1 MNRKTAAIIAEII
14 PILSAVMSFA
24 LIASEY
30 TSEWVKTVI
39 FITMLMA
46 FFGFIFFFV
55 GRKLCKGDRAVRI
68 LGIFDLLATVSVVG
82 FYILVIFLFGL

>member
-30 TSEWVKTVI
+30 TSEWVKTVTS
-39 FITMLMA
+39 ITMLLA
-46 FFGFIFFFV
+46 FCGFIFFLV

>member
-39 FITMLMA
+39 SITMLLA
-46 FFGFIFFFV
+46 FCGFIFFLV
-55 GRKLCKGDRAVRI
+55 GRKLCKGDRVVRI